1 MRLLKFGGCASYT
14 QTAMQRSIPTA
25 QEANTMKTF
34 AEFLATRI
42 HHATDIATAY
52 GQPWDEIGCNTPETG
67 GYLYVGDDDD
77 HYHIVD
83 NDGEYSF
90 MFENSDYLHDTLEAA
105 EASLYANVYHDAP
118 VSLQLWEIRSTF
130 GEYDD
135 VLPIVPG
142 FVDDSYGNDA
152 CPKLTL
158 QIGDYI
164 ADLYCDYRNYES
176 REMPG
181 GPQFALTVGD
191 EDLYERV
198 HKESFDAIPAGLAHK
213 VLTMIMAD
221 WCQRQ
226 GLTHEDA
233 DEMIL
238 RDDLTTAQ
246 RTFISDVITAW
257 ESADV

>member
-1 MRLLKFGGCASYT
+1 
-14 QTAMQRSIPTA
+14 
-25 QEANTMKTF
+25 MKTF
-34 AEFLATRI
+34 AEFLATRE
-42 HHATDIATAY
+42 HHANNIATAY
-52 GQPWDEIGCNTPETG
+52 GQPWDELGCDKPDSG
-67 GYLYVGDDDD
+67 GYMYWDRDEDQNYVILQREGEDGIE
-77 HYHIVD
+77 YHFD
-83 NDGEYSF
+83 
-90 MFENSDYLHDTLEAA
+90 FENSDELHYTLEAA

-118 VSLQLWEIRSTF
+118 ESRQLWEIRSTF

-142 FVDDSYGNDA
+142 FVDDSYSNDA

-164 ADLYCDYRNYES
+164 CDLYCDYRNYES

-213 VLTMIMAD
+213 VLTLIMAD

-226 GLTHEDA
+226 GLKHEDA
-233 DEMIL
+233 EEMIL

-246 RTFISDVITAW
+246 RTFISDLINAW